1 MMDEV
6 ALRGCFQSLYLPTRI
21 RRCLNAGQ
29 DAVKPRLGA
38 TERTMPIIFE
48 SGFLIS
54 DANAGAAGIRL
65 TCMGPKSLRQRRK
78 EGLTKESRAAIAFKA
93 VAPVGPPAPKIG

>member
-1 MMDEV
+1 MNEV

-38 TERTMPIIFE
+38 TERTIPIIFE

-54 DANAGAAGIRL
+54 DATAGAAGIKL
-65 TCMGPKSLRQRRK
+65 TCMGPKRR
-78 EGLTKESRAAIAFKA
+78 EEVLTRESRAANFAFKA
-93 VAPVGPPAPKIG
+93 VAPVGPPAPKLG